1 MAQTVI
7 LSDETVR
14 NLIEA
19 HASLAAWYYQLSAA
33 LRAAG
38 AEVEAPTDDQRR
50 AFVEQFAA
58 HYPELASAAQSIE
71 TPRPYVPPPVVPAP
85 AAVVENE
92 GVEIK
97 EPPKDL
103 IAAPAPVPQPE
114 PAPPPVAPAEPGQEA
129 DGTAPSSGGAA
140 PAPPPMVD
148 PSKVKYED

>member
-14 NLIEA
+14 TLIEA
-19 HASLAAWYYQLSAA
+19 QASLAAWYYQLSDA

-38 AEVEAPTDDQRR
+38 AEAAPPSEEQRR
-50 AFVEQFAA
+50 AFVEQLAT
-58 HYPELASAAQSIE
+58 HYPELARLAQSIQA
-71 TPRPYVPPPVVPAP
+71 PRPYVPPPVVPAP

-92 GVEIK
+92 GIEVK

-114 PAPPPVAPAEPGQEA
+114 PAPAPVAPAEPALEA
-129 DGTAPSSGGAA
+129 DGTAPSSGAAA